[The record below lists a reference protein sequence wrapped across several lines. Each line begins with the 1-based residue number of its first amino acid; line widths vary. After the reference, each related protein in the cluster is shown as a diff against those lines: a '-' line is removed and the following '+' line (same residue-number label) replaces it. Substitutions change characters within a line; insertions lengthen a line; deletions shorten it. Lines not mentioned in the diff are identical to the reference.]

1 MRKTLSLY
9 HKNSNIIK
17 NILKKGDILDA
28 TITGIADFGAFT
40 DYGLIYYSN
49 ISPHVEHGQV
59 GSVLAVGQTVK
70 CQVEKIKP
78 DGKVSLTM
86 KFTSEQGRKPNRKQV
101 IEEVREDIKEMSS
114 DDTSIRA
121 IWKNLTDIQHYML
134 MYMQGNIPLKR
145 GSVSLDVNANKLTA
159 EIDTSIH
166 FENFKKEVRRVFDA
180 DVIKH
185 GFLKN
190 YWFFETDVELYS
202 QTERAN
208 FSESC
213 GHMYVDM
220 GENPV
225 LELLIKPVDDNAG
238 HVVIER
244 LQAYY
249 PQLET
254 LSDSEGV
261 IYVVLPYKNR
271 AELNDYRLELGYAM
285 SGIRNGIQD
294 ENEDSDDAELA
305 KQYYAVNFNYEIVDV
320 VDTHD
325 RFLVTL
331 NPEALMDEEGL
342 RFGSFKGQNFVI
354 PNDENDISVGKLN
367 KIEYPKITFRLHQES
382 IDELKDYISSS
393 TITVVAPDME
403 DMTGEIEKI
412 NRLRDSFDRI
422 TEHPESLSNPRLSSY
437 LFDASKASSISNE
450 RIEQTIDEIAK
461 FQLNHSLNPSQISAI
476 AKAVEAEDLALIQ
489 GPPGTGKSTA
499 IAELIWQLVRKNPK
513 AKILLTSEANLA
525 VDNALDKLKT
535 SYHNIVKPIRIA
547 AGDKFSAEGLSYA
560 VTEMKKWA
568 AIELNDM
575 EKDDDLSIQ
584 ELDEY
589 RAFNK
594 RNVVL
599 NRWLMNIFS
608 RSKERNLDEE
618 LQKQWYDIL
627 YDPPIPL
634 RRKIYEEYR
643 THCNVIGATCSA
655 ITDTNYS
662 ASEREQKFVPSRF
675 IKKFWGIYKIDPK
688 GKNPKLAFDVVIQ
701 DEASK
706 ATPAELSLP
715 LSYGKKAVVIG
726 DHRQLPPNLDKED
739 ILFKLHMQ
747 RLKAK
752 SREERDKIF
761 ELEKYVQKN
770 FDVLE
775 KSHFERLFRQLDPSL
790 KGTFDT
796 QYRMHQDINDVIY
809 QFYVEEN
816 GLQCGVADEDRQH
829 GIDIP
834 GLISP
839 DNHVI
844 WVDTNS
850 PEVRDG
856 TSRANK
862 GEVEAIKWIL
872 EKLST
877 SESFRDYQC
886 NLPNDEE
893 REIGLITFYGSQ
905 MKKLRPVVES
915 SEKKGLHIKMS
926 SVDRF
931 QGMERNIIIVSF
943 VRSNVI
949 AQSWKQRPDF
959 RSYPEK
965 GFAIQNDLGFAKS
978 PNRLNVALSRAKRVL
993 IIVGNSEHFSS
1004 YVNSSGKAIYRNV
1017 FEIINKNPN
1026 GRIIDRFKT
1035 NLQQEKIYKIRK
1047 VPMPT
1052 NRSVNLNTRDI
1063 NISSDKNLRITET
1076 WLTANGNPVENPYF
1090 AVLELSTKAVKL
1102 LYAHSEQTII
1112 SSNVFDF
1119 KNFVP
1124 DGRKTETGKG
1134 LDDQNVMNMDF
1145 FRARVLPVI
1154 CNMKRVMKREGIDVV
1169 YSVATAAYRT
1179 AKNRDEIIECIRSEA
1194 GINVRILSKKEESVA
1209 TMFAYGISTRFKKEI
1224 QQSQHTVMIDQG
1236 GGSTEVS
1243 VFNQGDLIGSYSI
1256 NLGTTALRNIL
1267 TKDLSPE
1274 TSIQDALKKSDQM
1287 LKERMVAFMR
1297 NMSFAMQSDIETFC
1311 VSVGTAIT
1319 SATNKSSNSKQHDS
1333 VLAYDTI
1340 SQKINNLTERIEE
1353 QFSTVGDL
1361 INWEKRLSSD
1371 SMDRC
1376 LTMRMGLPM
1385 YLIIMDKFN
1394 IKSIHVCGT
1403 GLWYGVYLQHL
1414 FNVAD

>member
-1 MRKTLSLY
+1 M
-9 HKNSNIIK
+9 
-17 NILKKGDILDA
+17 LKKGDIIDV
-28 TITGIADFGAFT
+28 TVTGIADFGAFT
-40 DYGLIYYSN
+40 DNGLIYFTN
-49 ISPHVEHGQV
+49 ITPHVEHGKV
-59 GSVLAVGQTVK
+59 GSVLSVGQTVK
-70 CQVEKIKP
+70 CQIDKIKP
-78 DGKVSLTM
+78 DGKISLTM
-86 KFTSEQGRKPNRKQV
+86 KISTEPDKKQTRQQV
-101 IEEVREDIKEMSS
+101 IKEVREDIQEMSS

-134 MYMQGNIPLKR
+134 MYMQGNIPLKKDSAR
-145 GSVSLDVNANKLTA
+145 LDINNNTLTA

-166 FENFKKEVRRVFDA
+166 FDNFKKEVRRVFDA

-185 GFLKN
+185 DFLKD
-190 YWFFETDVELYS
+190 YWFFETDVELHPQS
-202 QTERAN
+202 ERSY
-208 FSESC
+208 FSESS

-220 GENPV
+220 GEDPV
-225 LELLIKPVDDNAG
+225 LEMFITPVDEDAKQII
-238 HVVIER
+238 IER
-244 LQAYY
+244 LQSYY
-249 PQLET
+249 PQMEILY
-254 LSDSEGV
+254 DSECKL
-261 IYVVLPYKNR
+261 YAVLPYKNR

-294 ENEDSDDAELA
+294 ENEETNGTEEI
-305 KQYYAVNFNYEIVDV
+305 KQYNAANFNYEIKDIA
-320 VDTHD
+320 DAHD

-342 RFGSFKGQNFVI
+342 RFGSFKGQSFVV
-354 PNDENDISVGKLN
+354 PNGENDISIGILH
-367 KIEYPKITFRLHQES
+367 KIEYPKISFKIHQDSINRLKKYLANE
-382 IDELKDYISSS
+382 
-393 TITVVAPDME
+393 TIAYVAPDLE

-422 TEHPESLSNPRLSSY
+422 TEHPESLANPRLSSY
-437 LFDASKASSISNE
+437 LFDATKASPLSNDIINQ
-450 RIEQTIDEIAK
+450 RIEDIKK
-461 FQLNHSLNPSQISAI
+461 FQLNQSLNPSQISAI
-476 AKAVEAEDLALIQ
+476 AKAVDAEDLALIQ

-499 IAELIWQLVRKNPK
+499 IAELIWQLARKNPK
-513 AKILLTSEANLA
+513 AKLLLTSEANLA
-525 VDNALDKLKT
+525 VDNALDKLK
-535 SYHNIVKPIRIA
+535 SSIHNIVKPIRIA

-560 VTEMKKWA
+560 ITEMKKWA
-568 AIELNDM
+568 SIELSPM
-575 EKDDDLSIQ
+575 EEDDNSLIQ

-589 RAFNK
+589 RTFNK
-594 RNVVL
+594 RNIVL
-599 NRWLMNIFS
+599 NRWLMNIFI
-608 RSKERNLDEE
+608 RSKERHFDED

-627 YDPPIPL
+627 YNPPMHW
-634 RRKIYEEYR
+634 RKKIFEEYR

-655 ITDTNYS
+655 ITDINYS
-662 ASEREQKFVPSRF
+662 ESQKRHEFVPSRF
-675 IKKFWGIYKIDPK
+675 IKKFWSIYMTNPK
-688 GKNPKLAFDVVIQ
+688 GKKPRLAFDVVIQ

-752 SREERDKIF
+752 NREERDKIF
-761 ELEKYVQKN
+761 ELEKYVRKN
-770 FDVLE
+770 FEVLE
-775 KSHFERLFRQLDPSL
+775 KSHFERLFRQIDSSL

-816 GLQCGVADEDRQH
+816 GLQCGVANEDRQH
-829 GIDIP
+829 GINIP

-839 DNHVI
+839 ENHVI

-862 GEVEAIKWIL
+862 GEVEAVKWIL
-872 EKLST
+872 EKLSQ
-877 SESFRDYQC
+877 SDSFKEYQR
-886 NLPNDEE
+886 NLSTDED

-905 MKKLRPVVES
+905 MKKLRPIVDQT
-915 SEKKGLHIKMS
+915 EKSGVRIKMS

-931 QGMERNIIIVSF
+931 QGMERNIIIVSL

-949 AQSWKQRPDF
+949 AKSWKQRPDF
-959 RSYPEK
+959 RSYPDK
-965 GFAIQNDLGFAKS
+965 GFAIQKDLGFAKS
-978 PNRLNVALSRAKRVL
+978 PNRLNVALSRAKRLL

-1004 YVNSSGKAIYRNV
+1004 YVNASGNAIYRNV
-1017 FEIINKNPN
+1017 YNIISNNPN
-1026 GRIIDRFKT
+1026 GRIIDRFKS
-1035 NLQQEKIYKIRK
+1035 NPEKEIIYKIRR

-1076 WLTANGNPVENPYF
+1076 WLTENEKPVDNPHF

-1102 LYAHSEQTII
+1102 LYAHNEQSII
-1112 SSNVFDF
+1112 TSKDFNF

-1134 LDDQNVMNMDF
+1134 LDEQNVMNMDF

-1154 CNMKRVMKREGIDVV
+1154 CNMKRVMMKEGIDVV

-1179 AKNRDEIIECIRSEA
+1179 AKNRDEVIECIRKEA
-1194 GINVRILSKKEESVA
+1194 GINVRILSKKEESVS
-1209 TMFAYGISTRFKKEI
+1209 TMFAYGVSTRYKEEI

-1267 TKDLSPE
+1267 TKDLPPE
-1274 TSIQDALKKSDQM
+1274 TSIHDALKKSDQM

-1297 NMSFAMQSDIETFC
+1297 NMSFAMQSEEETFC

-1319 SATNKSSNSKQHDS
+1319 SATNKSSNAKQHDS
-1333 VLAYDTI
+1333 VLSYDFI
-1340 SQKINNLTERIEE
+1340 AQKIDNMTERITE
-1353 QFSTVGDL
+1353 QFATVDDL
-1361 INWEKRLSSD
+1361 TKWEQRLSND
-1371 SMDRC
+1371 TMDRC

-1385 YLIIMDKFN
+1385 YLIIMDRFN

>member
-1 MRKTLSLY
+1 M
-9 HKNSNIIK
+9 H
-17 NILKKGDILDA
+17 KKGDIIEA
-28 TITGIADFGAFT
+28 TVTNIVDYGAFT
-40 DYGLIYYSN
+40 DYGLIHYSN
-49 ISPHVEHGQV
+49 VSPHVERGNV
-59 GSVLAVGQTVK
+59 GSVLSIGQTVK
-70 CQVEKIKP
+70 CKIENIKP
-78 DGKVSLTM
+78 DGKISLTM
-86 KFTSEQGRKPNRKQV
+86 NLSSHQAIRTERKKV
-101 IEEVREDIKEMSS
+101 IAEVREDIREMSS

-121 IWKNLTDIQHYML
+121 IWKSLTDIQHYML
-134 MYMQGNIPLKR
+134 MYMQGNIPLKK
-145 GSVSLDVNANKLTA
+145 GSVHLDISANKLTA

-166 FENFKKEVRRVFDA
+166 FDNFKREVRRVFDA
-180 DVIKH
+180 DVVKH
-185 GFLKN
+185 SFLKD
-190 YWFFETDVELYS
+190 YWFFETDVELHS
-202 QTERAN
+202 QLERSN
-208 FSESC
+208 FVESS
-213 GHMYVDM
+213 GHMYVEM
-220 GENPV
+220 SENPV
-225 LELLIKPVDDNAG
+225 LELTVTPSDDKAKL
-238 HVVIER
+238 VIIER

-249 PQLET
+249 PQMDIL
-254 LSDSEGV
+254 LDSDNV
-261 IYVVLPYKNR
+261 LYIVLPYKSR

-294 ENEDSDDAELA
+294 ENDGDDND
-305 KQYYAVNFNYEIVDV
+305 KQYDAVNFNYEIVDV
-320 VDTHD
+320 VDAHD

-342 RFGSFKGQNFVI
+342 RFGSFKGQSFVAPNGEKDI
-354 PNDENDISVGKLN
+354 PIGILN
-367 KIEYPKITFRLHQES
+367 KIEYPKISFRLHQNS
-382 IDELKDYISSS
+382 IDELSRFLDKDTIS
-393 TITVVAPDME
+393 VVSPDLE

-422 TEHPESLSNPRLSSY
+422 TEHPESLPNPRLSSY
-437 LFDASKASSISNE
+437 LFDASKASPLANDIIE
-450 RIEQTIDEIAK
+450 HRIEDIKK
-461 FQLNHSLNPSQISAI
+461 FQLNRSLNPSQISAI
-476 AKAVEAEDLALIQ
+476 AKAVDAEDLALIQ

-499 IAELIWQLVRKNPK
+499 IAELIWQLARKTPK
-513 AKILLTSEANLA
+513 SRILLTSEANLA
-525 VDNALDKLKT
+525 VDNALDKLK
-535 SYHNIVKPIRIA
+535 SSNHNIVKPIRIA
-547 AGDKFSAEGLSYA
+547 SGDKFSAEGLSYA

-568 AIELNDM
+568 GIELDDI
-575 EKDDDLSIQ
+575 EQEDDLSVR

-589 RAFNK
+589 KSFNQ
-594 RNVVL
+594 RNLVL
-599 NRWLMNIFS
+599 NRWLMNIFT
-608 RSKERNLDEE
+608 RSKERGLDEE
-618 LQKQWYDIL
+618 LQKQWFDML
-627 YDPPIPL
+627 YDPPL
-634 RRKIYEEYR
+634 KWRKYIFNEYR
-643 THCNVIGATCSA
+643 RHCNVIGATCSA

-662 ASEREQKFVPSRF
+662 ASERLQKFVPSRF
-675 IKKFWGIYKIDPK
+675 IKKYWAIFKTNPK
-688 GKNPKLAFDVVIQ
+688 GRNPRLAFDVVIQ

-752 SREERDKIF
+752 SREERDHIF
-761 ELEKYVQKN
+761 ELEQYVRKN
-770 FDVLE
+770 YDVLE
-775 KSHFERLFRQLDPSL
+775 KSHFERLFRQIDPSL

-834 GLISP
+834 GFISP
-839 DNHVI
+839 ENHVV

-862 GEVEAIKWIL
+862 GEVEAIKWVL
-872 EKLST
+872 DKLSQ
-877 SESFRDYQC
+877 SQSFKEYQH
-886 NLPNDEE
+886 NLSTDEE

-905 MKKLRPVVES
+905 MKKLRPVVDS
-915 SEKKGLHIKMS
+915 SVQKGVRIKMS

-931 QGMERNIIIVSF
+931 QGMERNIIIVSL

-965 GFAIQNDLGFAKS
+965 GYAPQKDLGFAKS
-978 PNRLNVALSRAKRVL
+978 PNRLNVALSRAKRLL

-1004 YVNSSGKAIYRNV
+1004 YVNPSGNAIYRNV
-1017 FEIINKNPN
+1017 YEIIQKNPN
-1026 GRIIDRFKT
+1026 GRIIERFKKT
-1035 NLQQEKIYKIRK
+1035 PEQEIIYKIRR

-1063 NISSDKNLRITET
+1063 NVSSDKNLRITET
-1076 WLTANGNPVENPYF
+1076 WLTENEEHVENPHF

-1102 LYAHSEQTII
+1102 LYAHSEQTVM
-1112 SSNVFDF
+1112 SSNIFDF

-1134 LDDQNVMNMDF
+1134 LDDQNIMNMDF

-1209 TMFAYGISTRFKKEI
+1209 TMFAYGISSRYKKEI

-1256 NLGTTALRNIL
+1256 NLGTTALRNML
-1267 TKDLSPE
+1267 TKDLSLN
-1274 TSIQDALKKSDQM
+1274 TSIQDALRKSDQM
-1287 LKERMVAFMR
+1287 LKDRMVAFMR
-1297 NMSFAMQSDIETFC
+1297 NMTFAMQSDIETFC

-1319 SATNKSSNSKQHDS
+1319 SATNKSSNAKQHDT
-1333 VLAYDTI
+1333 VLSYDSI
-1340 SQKINNLTERIEE
+1340 SQKIENLTERILE

-1361 INWEKRLSSD
+1361 INWEQRLTSD

-1385 YLIIMDKFN
+1385 YLLIMERFN